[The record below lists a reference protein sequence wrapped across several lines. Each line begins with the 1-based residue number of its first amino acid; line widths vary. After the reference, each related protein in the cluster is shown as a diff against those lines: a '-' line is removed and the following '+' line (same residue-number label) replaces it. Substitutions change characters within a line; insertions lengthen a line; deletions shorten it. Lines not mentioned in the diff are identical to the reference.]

1 MTISSKPST
10 TIPTF
15 SLARQVK
22 NFRPQFTA
30 ALEKV
35 LDSQCFI
42 GGNFIETIEKQL
54 AQYMHVKHVISCNS
68 GTDALMMALRVLD
81 MPKDAIVLTT
91 PFSFIA
97 SSSEIAALGAHPV
110 FIDIEPDTYNIDAAL
125 LESWL
130 QREAVVKQ
138 GGTFH
143 RTTGFPIVG
152 MLPVDI
158 FGQCADYDRLQLIA
172 KKWNLWIVEDCAQS
186 LGAQVRG
193 KMAGAFGT
201 IGITSFYPTK
211 NLGAFGDGGCCMT
224 DDDALAEKLL
234 TLRNHGR
241 KKNYEYENL
250 GINSRLDAFQAV
262 ILSEKLPHLDAWNEQ
277 RRTIAQWYYEGL
289 SSLKGIRLPQLKIG
303 THVYHQYSI
312 MVDMI
317 NGESMRSKLE
327 HYLAERGVQTRIFYP
342 QTLPELA
349 FLRTHP
355 QLVTT
360 CPVADFTV
368 RNVLSLPMWPELER
382 SEVAYVIECVQEFCC
397 GVANNLYKTEQ
408 HKTVRPECLT

>member
-1 MTISSKPST
+1 MNTPKPAT

-22 NFRPQFTA
+22 NLRPQFTA

-35 LDSQCFI
+35 IDSQSFI
-42 GGNFIETIEKQL
+42 GGKFIETIEKQL
-54 AQYMHVKHVISCNS
+54 ADYLHVKHVISCNS

-110 FIDIEPDTYNIDAAL
+110 FIDIEQDTYNIDPNI
-125 LESWL
+125 LEAWL
-130 QREAVVKQ
+130 QSSAVMKN
-138 GGTFH
+138 GTTFH

-158 FGQCADYDRLQLIA
+158 FGQCADYDALNRIA

-186 LGAQVRG
+186 LGAQLNG
-193 KMAGAFGT
+193 KMAGTLGT

-224 DDDALAEKLL
+224 DDDGLAEKLL

-241 KKNYEYENL
+241 KQNYEYESL

-262 ILSEKLPHLDAWNEQ
+262 ILSEKLPLLDTWNEQ
-277 RRTIAQWYYEGL
+277 RRTIAQWYYTGL
-289 SSLKGIRLPQLKIG
+289 SSVKHIHVPRLKIG
-303 THVYHQYSI
+303 THVYHQYSLI
-312 MVDMI
+312 VEHVGDQL
-317 NGESMRSKLE
+317 MRAKLE
-327 HYLAERGVQTRIFYP
+327 EHLTQRGVQTRIFYP
-342 QTLPELA
+342 QTLPELS

-355 QLVTT
+355 QLLTT

-368 RNVLSLPMWPELER
+368 RNILSLPMWPELER
-382 SEVAYVIECVQEFCC
+382 NEVAYVIECVREFFELHASVYNQEKSCN
-397 GVANNLYKTEQ
+397 AAAL
-408 HKTVRPECLT
+408 